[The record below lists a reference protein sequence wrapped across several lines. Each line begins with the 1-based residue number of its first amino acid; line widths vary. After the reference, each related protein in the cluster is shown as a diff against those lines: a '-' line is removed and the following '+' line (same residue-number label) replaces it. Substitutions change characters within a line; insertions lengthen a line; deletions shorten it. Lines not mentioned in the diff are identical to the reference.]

1 MGMQR
6 SLSSFLDRH
15 GARREGGPAPAG
27 AHPSRNQPE
36 APASAATAA
45 APGIRIG
52 GAEADLAEGRI
63 RAPDGTVTELRPQS
77 AAVLRA
83 LAARRGETVRKDDL
97 HAAVWGDIA
106 VTDDSLVQC
115 VADIRRALGAARDA
129 LQTLPKRG
137 YRLEAETTAPRRP
150 ARLLAAAMVA
160 TLAALLWIGRERPEP
175 VRGPVVAVLPFEN
188 LAGGERYDRLA
199 RGLTEETIGDLAQ
212 NAWLFV
218 LADAATRPLAGAAPQ
233 EVAARLGAAHV
244 VQGSLQAEDGTVHI
258 AAALVDSATGRQIW
272 TKRWEG
278 PEADLLKLQRDA
290 SEALT
295 GELAADWSGPIV
307 DADRAK
313 ALKRGTLNLAAYEL
327 YALGAERVHR
337 FTREDVAA
345 GEQLLRRAV
354 ALDPNYGEAWAKLS
368 VALINEIWPETPPE
382 EARRIRAEADA
393 TALEAYR
400 VAPDSPMAL
409 GIAAS
414 VVRKTDP
421 DEAVRMIRRRAE
433 LAPSNAD
440 ILAFLGWHAA
450 FLPELAPDAERWLRR
465 AYELNPDPPLWY
477 KVHLGIALVALGRYA
492 EADEVFTGITGS
504 DYVDVHA
511 GRTASR
517 ALAGDLDGAKRAAAE
532 LMRAEPDFTIPWYVV
547 EWYGFH
553 PTVGDTY
560 ARGLRLAGAPER

>member
-27 AHPSRNQPE
+27 AHPSRT
-36 APASAATAA
+36 PAAD
-45 APGIRIG
+45 PGRVRIG
-52 GAEADLAEGRI
+52 GAEADLAEGCI
-63 RAPDGTVTELRPQS
+63 RAPDGAETLLRPQS
-77 AAVLRA
+77 AAVLRV
-83 LAARRGETVRKDDL
+83 LAARRGHVVSKDDL
-97 HAAVWGDIA
+97 HAAVWGGVA

-115 VADIRRALGAARDA
+115 VADIRRALGGARDA

-137 YRLEAETTAPRRP
+137 YRLEAETTGARRP

-160 TLAALLWIGRERPEP
+160 VLAALLWIGRERPEP
-175 VRGPVVAVLPFEN
+175 ARGPVVAVLPFEN

-218 LADAATRPLAGAAPQ
+218 LADAATRPLAETAPQ

-244 VQGSLQAEDGTVHI
+244 VQGSLQAEGGTVRI
-258 AAALVDSATGRQIW
+258 AAALVDTASGRQTW

-307 DADRAK
+307 AADRTK

-337 FTREDVAA
+337 FTREDLAA

-354 ALDPNYGEAWAKLS
+354 ALDPNYGEAWAKLCI
-368 VALINEIWPETPPE
+368 ALFNQIWPETPPD
-382 EARRIRAEADA
+382 EAARILAEADA
-393 TALEAYR
+393 AALEAYR

-409 GIAAS
+409 GIAAG
-414 VVRKTDP
+414 VVLKTDP
-421 DEAVRMIRRRAE
+421 KQATRMVRRGAE
-433 LAPSNAD
+433 LAPNNAD
-440 ILAFLGWHAA
+440 ILAFLAWRAA
-450 FLPELAPDAERWLRR
+450 HLPELAPEAERWLRR

-477 KVHLGIALVALGRYA
+477 QIHLGVALIALGRYA

-517 ALAGDLDGAKRAAAE
+517 ALAGDHDGARRAVAE
-532 LMRAEPDFTIPWYVV
+532 LLHAEPDFTIPWYV
-547 EWYGFH
+547 EYYGFH
-553 PTVGDTY
+553 PIVGDTY
-560 ARGLRLAGAPER
+560 ARGLRLAGAPEG